1 MRRQEDTLS
10 KQISEALGD
19 VLAFTPEAF
28 AALGANVKAGLF
40 LQALAAVE
48 NTEGKAEMRR
58 RKLPLDRALWL
69 VIGMG
74 LFRDR
79 SIQEVVE
86 HLSLSIPRPGPRA
99 GVAPSAIPQ
108 ARERLGVEPVQHL
121 FELTAESWAMRAAIA
136 GDNRWKGLSLW
147 GIDGTCMRVADTAE
161 NEAAFG
167 RPGSKRSTSGYP
179 QVRFV
184 GLMALRARTLAA
196 MSVGGFHE
204 GELTLVKSLWE
215 KIPEHSLTIVDR
227 GFLSW
232 WPLYNLSANGEERHW
247 LMRAKSNL
255 KWREVTKLGPGDSL
269 VEITP
274 SRQVRKANPEMPE
287 SFQVRVI
294 SYQVKGYRPQKLITS
309 MIDPERYPAKEFA
322 ELYHERWELE
332 VGYDEIKT
340 HLLEREE
347 ALRSRKPGGVLQEI
361 AGMAIAYNLVRVEMT
376 RVAAELGLP
385 SSRISFRHA
394 LMLIRNFCLAAW
406 SASPGVLP
414 RRIGALDQEL
424 RLLVLPERRPERRY
438 PRQVKI
444 KMSGYLRNHG
454 KSARAA

>member
-1 MRRQEDTLS
+1 MSRL
-10 KQISEALGD
+10 ISEDLSD

-28 AALGANVKAGLF
+28 AALGANVKAGWMLE
-40 LQALAAVE
+40 ALAAGQDAE
-48 NTEGKAEMRR
+48 KQAEMRR
-58 RKLPLDRALWL
+58 RKLPTDRALWL
-69 VIGMG
+69 VIGMA

-86 HLSLSIPRPGPRA
+86 HLSLAIPRPGPRG

-121 FELTAESWAMRAAIA
+121 FELTAEAWATRSAVES
-136 GDNRWKGLSLW
+136 RWRGLSLW
-147 GIDGTCMRVADTAE
+147 GIDGTCLRVADTPE

-167 RPGSKRSTSGYP
+167 RPGSKRSASGYP

-196 MSVGGFHE
+196 MSVGGFHD
-204 GELTLVKSLWE
+204 GELTLVKQLWE

-232 WPLYNLSANGEERHW
+232 APLHKLSAAGEERHW

-255 KWREVTKLGPGDSL
+255 KWREVKQLGPGDCL
-269 VEITP
+269 VEISPT
-274 SRQVRKANPEMPE
+274 RQVRKANPEMPA
-287 SFQVRVI
+287 SFQARVI

-309 MIDPERYPAKEFA
+309 MLDPEKYPAKEFA

-332 VGYDEIKT
+332 VGYDEVKT

-347 ALRSRKPGGVLQEI
+347 ALRSRKPSGVLQEVAGI
-361 AGMAIAYNLVRVEMT
+361 ALAYNLVRLEMA
-376 RVAAELGLP
+376 RLAAELGLP
-385 SSRISFRHA
+385 ASRISFRHA
-394 LMLIRNFCLAAW
+394 LMMIRNFSLAAW
-406 SASPGVLP
+406 AASPGVLP
-414 RRIGALDQEL
+414 RRIGAFSEEL

-444 KMSGYLRNHG
+444 KMSGHLRNRG